1 VRAESG
7 AQGLKFGRIA
17 DGRVRLLA
25 DPCERAVLSA
35 VDAASR
41 GGVDP
46 GANFGLAEG
55 SLKLFG
61 GRRRGRIAA
70 AIVSAFCGPWVA
82 RRSGRNSTAPEWYG
96 KKSATLFVGS
106 SMRMRTR
113 FSGDI
118 FPLTTESRFAGCS
131 AT

>member
-7 AQGLKFGRIA
+7 AQGLKFGHFA

-35 VDAASR
+35 ADAASR

-55 SLKLFG
+55 SLKLWG
-61 GRRRGRIAA
+61 GRRRRRIAA

-96 KKSATLFVGS
+96 T
-106 SMRMRTR
+106 M
-113 FSGDI
+113 
-118 FPLTTESRFAGCS
+118 CS
-131 AT
+131 AFECGSHDRWP

>member
-7 AQGLKFGRIA
+7 AQGLKFGHIA

-35 VDAASR
+35 ADAASR

-46 GANFGLAEG
+46 GANLAEG

-82 RRSGRNSTAPEWYG
+82 RRSGRKLDGSGMVREEIGYAVRG
-96 KKSATLFVGS
+96 FV
-106 SMRMRTR
+106 
-113 FSGDI
+113 DEDAHPI
-118 FPLTTESRFAGCS
+118 FWGYFPAYD
-131 AT
+131 

>member
-1 VRAESG
+1 MRAESG
-7 AQGLKFGRIA
+7 AQGLKFGHIA

-35 VDAASR
+35 ADAASR

-55 SLKLFG
+55 SPRLFG
-61 GRRRGRIAA
+61 GAA
-70 AIVSAFCGPWVA
+70 AGDGSPPQCRPSA
-82 RRSGRNSTAPEWYG
+82 GRGLRDDPAANSTAPEWYG
-96 KKSATLFVGS
+96 KKSATRFGGS

-113 FSGDI
+113 FSRDI
-118 FPLTTESRFAGCS
+118 FPLTTELRFAGCS